1 MPAPDRYT
9 VTEILREGT
18 RFVVHR
24 GLRNE
29 DGCPVLL
36 KIPRAEPLDGR
47 DAARL
52 RHELEIGRRLSGRSA
67 IRPCELTTYRSRPA
81 LVLED
86 FRGRSLDREL
96 GAPMDLKRFLTIAS
110 SISTALSDIHAKGV
124 VHKDIKPQNIL
135 VDSMSG
141 EVKIADFDLASLLP
155 EDNGDA
161 RSPSVIEG
169 TLAYMAPEQTGRTS
183 RAVDLRTDLY
193 SLGVTLYEMLTGV
206 LPFSA
211 GDALEWVHHHAAV
224 LPRPPSELV
233 PGLPSPVS
241 DLVMKLL
248 AKAPEDRYQSAR
260 GLTLDLERCLE
271 GLTTRARIDPFP
283 LGEHDFSGLFQI
295 PKELYGRERELG
307 ALVAAFE
314 RVARL
319 GAPELLLLSGNAGV
333 GKTSLVQELYRKAVR
348 ERGLFAAGKFD
359 QQRRHAPYATIVQA
373 LRELVREILSGSE
386 PVVDAWRRRL
396 SAALGKN
403 AQLIVD
409 VLPEVELILGEQ
421 PPVAELPLTETENRF
436 AMVFRRFVGA
446 FCREERPLCLFL
458 DDLQWA
464 DPASLALLEH
474 LVTHPETQCLLAI
487 GAYRDEEVSPLHPLT
502 CMLERARGA
511 GIRLLEIELARLSER
526 DVQRLVADTVHT
538 SGEDAAP
545 LARLVY
551 EKTAGNP
558 FFATQFLTMLH
569 KEGLFEVDL
578 RAGAFRWDIDA
589 IRGKGLADNVVDL
602 MIAKIKRLSP
612 SAQKAL
618 TLAACVGNTVDAGT
632 LAVIRDRSEDAIH
645 EDHRELV
652 REGLLLWSGD
662 TYRFLHDRVQQ
673 AAHALIPEAELGA
686 VHLRIGRLLA
696 AHAPPD
702 AAEARVFEIAGHLNL
717 GAALVTD
724 RREKVRIARLN
735 LVAGRRAKA
744 SAAYAA
750 AASYLAAGIA
760 LLGDDAWNKERALA
774 FDLHCEGARCA
785 FLCGDFAASERL
797 VDVLLLRARGRLELA
812 EVHGIEIVLHTAR
825 TDFERAAQSALSCVR
840 RFGIDIPLHPT
851 RDAVERAVCEVW
863 GEVCDRRIEE
873 LVSLPRM
880 VDPDMLA
887 VMTTLST
894 ALPSAYFTDPRLY
907 SLIAC
912 HMVRLSLRAG
922 NSDASPPGYVA
933 FGGTI
938 GRVLGLYRE
947 SYRFG
952 ELARALLETSGRAGN
967 RAQIL
972 HMISTFIDA
981 WIRPLQ
987 DVVGLLY
994 KAFDEAV
1001 ETGAL
1006 LYASYGSFQG
1016 VTLRLA
1022 AGDPLA
1028 DVVAEAER
1036 HMDFAR
1042 RARYDVIH
1050 DSLAVV
1056 HRFVERLRGRDS
1068 GWGSEGA
1075 DDIEGPPR
1083 GAAERIT
1090 RFHAR
1095 LYAAQAALLF
1105 GRHGEAVAASRAAG
1119 ELLGTVTDQ
1128 FHVSTQAYV
1137 AALALSCHA
1146 RALPEEQRRDLLPA
1160 LRAHE
1165 ADLRRW
1171 AEVQPANQADRHALV
1186 SAEIA
1191 RIAGDELSAMRLYEQ
1206 AIRAARSSGFVHGE
1220 ALGQEL
1226 AAAFYRDRGFDLI
1239 ADAYLRAARS
1249 SYARWGAD
1257 GKVKQLD
1264 RLFPHLA
1271 ARPLAATSTVTMPAE
1286 ELDRLAVVRASQ
1298 SLSGEILMPR
1308 LEEALL
1314 RVVLAHAGAQKGYLL
1329 EARRGAASIRA
1340 RARIEGGKP
1349 FVESLAGE
1357 ARAPASSAALPLSVV
1372 NYVVRTGEPVI
1383 LDDAAETRFS
1393 ADEYIAL
1400 ARPRSVLCMP
1410 IARRPGVDA
1419 ILYLENA
1426 AMRGAFTED
1435 TLAVLDL
1442 LASQAA
1448 ISLENASLYA
1458 ALKKSEA
1465 LLQSIVDS
1473 SPAAIYV
1480 KDLEGRLLLINR
1492 RYEQF
1497 VHLSREQVI
1506 GKRDHELF
1514 PPEMADAF
1522 AAYDR
1527 KVIEADSPLDLEEVV
1542 LVDDEP
1548 RTYLSLKFTLHD
1560 AAGAIYAVC
1569 GISTDITERKRA
1581 EMAERFLAEASRRLA
1596 ADLGYEATL
1605 DAIAGVAVPELAE
1618 GAALYVLDDAGAL
1631 QQAAVAADSPAK
1643 AARLRELAAPSG
1655 DAAAS
1660 PGAPGD
1666 PHRVLGADRAELCR
1680 VSDGLMRRW
1689 AAGAARPEALF
1700 ELAPAAYMNA
1710 PLVTRGRCLGVL
1722 SLMRTGATPRYT
1734 GADAPLVEELA
1745 RRAAMALDNA
1755 RLYREAQQAVQIREE
1770 FLAVA
1775 SHELRTPLTP
1785 LRLKLALMQ
1794 KKLATEIVNP
1804 SLERM
1809 VAVSLGQVE
1818 RIERLIEALLD
1829 VNQIARHE
1837 LDLDLSEVDL
1847 SALTCDVV
1855 SELREPSSRAGCRIE
1870 IAAGRPVRGRFDR
1883 LRVAQVLRSLLNNA
1897 IKFGKGG
1904 PIEVTVAERGDTARV
1919 VVRDHGPGIAPED
1932 MERIFR
1938 RFERAV
1944 SSRSYGGLGL
1954 GLYIANEIVR
1964 AHGGT
1969 LQVSSEKGKGA
1980 CFTVDLPRNVA
1991 PSSASGGPPRS
2002 GGVAS

>member
-52 RHELEIGRRLSGRSA
+52 RHELTIGRRLSGRSA
-67 IRPCELTTYRSRPA
+67 IRPYELTTYRSRPA

-96 GAPMDLKRFLTIAS
+96 GAPMDLGRFLAIAS
-110 SISTALSDIHAKGV
+110 GISTALADIHAKGV

-155 EDNGDA
+155 EEHGGA

-211 GDALEWVHHHAAV
+211 GDALEWVHRHAAV

-260 GLTLDLERCLE
+260 GLTRDLERCLE

-295 PKELYGRERELG
+295 PKTLYGRERELG
-307 ALVAAFE
+307 ALLAAFE
-314 RVARL
+314 RVASR
-319 GAPELLLLSGNAGV
+319 GAPEFLLISGNAGV
-333 GKTSLVQELYRKAVR
+333 GKTSLVQELCRKAVR
-348 ERGLFAAGKFD
+348 ERGVFAAGKFD
-359 QQRRHAPYATIVQA
+359 QQHQHVPYATLVQA
-373 LRELVREILSGSE
+373 LRDLVLELLGGSE
-386 PVVDAWRRRL
+386 PVLGEWRRRL

-403 AQLIVD
+403 AQLIID
-409 VLPEVELILGEQ
+409 VLPDVELILGEQ
-421 PPVAELPLTETENRF
+421 PPVPELPLTETQSRF
-436 AMVFRRFVGA
+436 AMVFRHFVGA

-464 DPASLALLEH
+464 DPESLALVEQ
-474 LVTHPETQCLLAI
+474 LVSHPETRHLLTI
-487 GAYRDEEVSPLHPLT
+487 GAYRDNEVSPLHALAR
-502 CMLERARGA
+502 MLERARSAGA
-511 GIRLLEIELARLSER
+511 ELVEIELSRLSAG
-526 DVQRLVADTVHT
+526 DVQRLVADAVHT
-538 SGEDAAP
+538 SGEDVAP
-545 LARLVY
+545 LARLVH

-569 KEGLFEVDL
+569 KEGLLEVDL

-589 IRGKGLADNVVDL
+589 IRDKGLADNVVDL
-602 MIAKIKRLSP
+602 LITKIKRLSP
-612 SAQKAL
+612 SAQMAL
-618 TLAACVGNTVDAGT
+618 TLAACVGNTVDAST
-632 LAVIRDRSEDAIH
+632 LAVIRDRSKEAIH
-645 EDHRELV
+645 EDHEELV
-652 REGLLLWSGD
+652 REGLVLRSGD

-673 AAHALIPEAELGA
+673 AAHALIPEAERAA
-686 VHLRIGRLLA
+686 VHLRIGRLLS

-724 RREKVRIARLN
+724 RQEKDRIARLN
-735 LVAGRRAKA
+735 LMAGRRAKA
-744 SAAYAA
+744 STAYAA
-750 AASYLAAGIA
+750 AASYLAAGVA
-760 LLGDDAWNKERALA
+760 LLGDDVWEEEHALA
-774 FDLHCEGARCA
+774 FDLHCESARCA
-785 FLCGDFAASERL
+785 FLSGDFAASERL
-797 VDVLLLRARGRLELA
+797 VDVLLQRARSRIELS
-812 EVHGIEIVLHTAR
+812 EVHGIEIVLHTTR

-840 RFGIDIPLHPT
+840 RFGVDIPLHPA
-851 RDAVERAVCEVW
+851 RDAVVRAAREAW
-863 GEVCDRRIEE
+863 DEVCDRRIEE

-894 ALPSAYFTDPRLY
+894 ALPAAYYTDPNLY

-912 HMVRLSLRAG
+912 HMVRLSLRTG
-922 NSDASPPGYVA
+922 NSEASPPGYVA

-952 ELARALLETSGRAGN
+952 ELARALLETCGRAGS

-972 HMISTFIDA
+972 NMIGVFIDP
-981 WIRPLQ
+981 WIRPLR
-987 DVVGLLY
+987 DVVDLCH

-1006 LYASYGSFQG
+1006 IYASYCSFQI
-1016 VTLRLA
+1016 VMLRLA
-1022 AGDPLA
+1022 SGDPLA
-1028 DVVAEAER
+1028 DVAAEAEQR
-1036 HMDFAR
+1036 MDFTR
-1042 RARYDVIH
+1042 RARYDIAH
-1050 DSLAVV
+1050 DAVAV
-1056 HRFVERLRGRDS
+1056 MHRFAQRLRGYEE
-1068 GWGSEGA
+1068 GWACGDAENV
-1075 DDIEGPPR
+1075 EEPPR
-1083 GAAERIT
+1083 GAAARFT
-1090 RFHAR
+1090 RFLER
-1095 LYAAQAALLF
+1095 LFGAQAALLF
-1105 GRHGEAVAASRAAG
+1105 GRYGEAVAAARAAG
-1119 ELLGTVTDQ
+1119 ELLDTVTDQ
-1128 FHVSTQAYV
+1128 FHVTTHGYI

-1146 RALPEEQRRDLLPA
+1146 RYLPEEQRSELLPT

-1206 AIRAARSSGFVHGE
+1206 AIRAARANGFVHGE
-1220 ALGQEL
+1220 ALSQEL

-1239 ADAYLRAARS
+1239 ADTYLRAARC

-1264 RLFPHLA
+1264 QRFPRLA

-1329 EARRGAASIRA
+1329 EAGRGAASIRA
-1340 RARIEGGKP
+1340 KARIEGGKP
-1349 FVESLAGE
+1349 FVEVLAGE
-1357 ARAPASSAALPLSVV
+1357 TRTPASSAVLPLSVV

-1393 ADEYIAL
+1393 ADEYVARV
-1400 ARPRSVLCMP
+1400 RPRSVMCMP
-1410 IARRPGVDA
+1410 IARRSGHHA

-1426 AMRGAFTED
+1426 LMRGAFTQD

-1492 RYEQF
+1492 RYEQL
-1497 VHLSREQVI
+1497 VRLPRARI
-1506 GKRDHELF
+1506 LGKKDHEIF
-1514 PPEMADAF
+1514 APEAADAF

-1527 KVIEADSPLDLEEVV
+1527 KVIEADSPVDLEEVV

-1560 AAGAIYAVC
+1560 AAGAVYAIC

-1643 AARLRELAAPSG
+1643 AARLRELAAP
-1655 DAAAS
+1655 AS
-1660 PGAPGD
+1660 D
-1666 PHRVLGADRAELCR
+1666 
-1680 VSDGLMRRW
+1680 
-1689 AAGAARPEALF
+1689 
-1700 ELAPAAYMNA
+1700 PAAYMNA

-1734 GADAPLVEELA
+1734 GADTPLVEELA
-1745 RRAAMALDNA
+1745 RRAAMALDSA

-1785 LRLKLALMQ
+1785 LRLKLGMMQ
-1794 KKLATEIVNP
+1794 KKLATEVVNP

-1818 RIERLIEALLD
+1818 RIERLIEGLLD

-1837 LDLDLSEVDL
+1837 LDLDLAEVDL
-1847 SALTCDVV
+1847 SALTRDVV
-1855 SELREPSSRAGCRIE
+1855 SEFREPLSRAGCRLE
-1870 IAAGRPVRGRFDR
+1870 ITAGRPVLGRFDR

-1897 IKFGKGG
+1897 IKFGRGG
-1904 PIEVTVAERGDTARV
+1904 AIEVTVAERGDTARV

-1932 MERIFR
+1932 MERIFK

-1969 LQVSSEKGKGA
+1969 IHVSSEKGKGA
-1980 CFTVDLPRNVA
+1980 CFTVDLPRRLA
-1991 PSSASGGPPRS
+1991 G
-2002 GGVAS
+2002 